1 MVLQR
6 LQVVISK
13 YQNNSIEL
21 TVEKLRNRDIVIIPT
36 DTVYGFSGIVP
47 WTEDYIRQ
55 IKGREENKPF
65 IQLIGSPKDIQYYT
79 DEKINEKYLSLWP
92 GPLTIIV
99 PQKEDKSKTIALRC
113 PNDDW
118 LRKVIELT
126 GFSIYSTSVN
136 YSGKEILSDIY
147 DIVEEFDKDVALIV
161 DDGNKRESKAST
173 IISIINGEVKLIRQG
188 ELQIQL

>member
-1 MVLQR
+1 M
-6 LQVVISK
+6 VISK
-13 YQNNSIEL
+13 YQHNSVEI
-21 TVEKLRNRDIVIIPT
+21 TVEKLRNKDVVIIPT

-65 IQLIGSPKDIQYYT
+65 IQLIASPKDIQYYT
-79 DEKINEKYLSLWP
+79 KEKIDKKYLDLWP

-99 PQKEDKSKTIALRC
+99 PQKEDNTKTIALRC
-113 PNDDW
+113 PDDEW

-147 DIVEEFDKDVALIV
+147 DIVEEFDTDVALIV
-161 DDGNKRESKAST
+161 DDGDKRDSKAST

-188 ELQIQL
+188 ELKIDI

>member
-1 MVLQR
+1 M
-6 LQVVISK
+6 IIKKSDA
-13 YQNNSIEL
+13 NSIDL
-21 TVEKLRNRDIVIIPT
+21 TVEKLLQGDIVIIPT
-36 DTVYGFSGIVP
+36 DTVYGFSGVVNS
-47 WTEDYIRQ
+47 DFSSDVKIRI
-55 IKGREENKPF
+55 IKGREEAKPF

-79 DEKINEKYLSLWP
+79 DEKIDEKYLSLWP

>member
-1 MVLQR
+1 M
-6 LQVVISK
+6 VISK
-13 YQNNSIEL
+13 ELNDSIEI
-21 TVEKLRNRDIVIIPT
+21 TVEKLRNKEVVIIPT

-65 IQLIGSPKDIQYYT
+65 IQLIAHPKDIYYYT
-79 DEKINEKYLSLWP
+79 DEKIDKKFLSMWP

-99 PQKEDKSKTIALRC
+99 PQKEDKTKTIALRC
-113 PNDDW
+113 PNDAW
-118 LRKVIELT
+118 LRKIIELT

-136 YSGKEILSDIY
+136 HSGKKILSDIY
-147 DIVEEFDKDVALIV
+147 DIVKEFDKDVALIV

>member
-1 MVLQR
+1 M
-6 LQVVISK
+6 VISK
-13 YQNNSIEL
+13 YQHNSVEI
-21 TVEKLRNRDIVIIPT
+21 TVEKLRNKDIVIIPT

-65 IQLIGSPKDIQYYT
+65 IQLIASPKDIKYYT
-79 DEKINEKYLSLWP
+79 NEKIDKKYLSLWP

-99 PQKEDKSKTIALRC
+99 PQKEDNTKTIALRC
-113 PNDDW
+113 PDDEW
-118 LRKVIELT
+118 LRKVIEIT

-147 DIVEEFDKDVALIV
+147 DIVEEFDTDVALIV
-161 DDGNKRESKAST
+161 DDGDKRDSKAST

-188 ELQIQL
+188 ELKIDI